1 MEDKGMTDKARD
13 IIEDLRAQGYD
24 DKQIMDAMCDG
35 EYLAKRPDITQDLA
49 EEVYDI
55 MVALLR
61 TIPGGSASRS

>member
-1 MEDKGMTDKARD
+1 MTDKARD
-13 IIEDLRAQGYD
+13 IIEDLRARGCD
-24 DKQIMDAMCDG
+24 DKEIMYAICDG

>member
-1 MEDKGMTDKARD
+1 MTDKARD

-24 DKQIMDAMCDG
+24 DKQISDAMADG

-55 MVALLR
+55 CVERLHS
-61 TIPGGSASRS
+61 PSWSV